1 MKTTNGFCLIP
12 WFGIFIDSK
21 TIGPCCVNYEL
32 SKSTDIESYL
42 KSDELNNIKKEFL
55 EGKKPI
61 SCNSCWEAEAVGI
74 KSVRQEKAKV
84 LLKETKKL
92 LKNYCHFSIRL
103 SNKCNYKCRMCGPR
117 YSSAWELDLKA
128 SSVRIDNVYSKAESF
143 DLDSYK
149 KNIQY
154 IITIAQRQLTYINI
168 LGGEPLISDEFL
180 YFLEKTKE
188 NNTRQNIVLNI
199 NTNLSVTSYKDTDYK
214 KEFSTFKSVIL
225 HASLDGLEN
234 IGEYIRKGFKQAIF
248 DKNLH
253 YFKKY
258 IKHLNVTLQL
268 YNIYDIP
275 KIYKYA
281 KDNNIDIILNYL
293 TYPKYLSVS
302 LLDSVERDNIL
313 KFYKSIDF
321 YNQNVEASL
330 TNENVSL
337 KEIDSFIN
345 YTDGL
350 DSIWKTDFK
359 KSIPELSN
367 WYKRIRNEKY
377 NMV

>member
-1 MKTTNGFCLIP
+1 MKNSQGFCLIP

-21 TIGPCCVNYEL
+21 SIGPCCVNYEL

-61 SCNSCWEAEAVGI
+61 SCNACWKAESVGV
-74 KSVRQEKAKV
+74 KSVRQEKSKLLIEEQKT
-84 LLKETKKL
+84 LLKT
-92 LKNYCHFSIRL
+92 YHHFSIRI
-103 SNKCNYKCRMCGPR
+103 SNKCNYKCRMCHPR
-117 YSSAWELDLKA
+117 YSSAWQLDKKA
-128 SSVRIDNVYSKAESF
+128 SSLIQGTTYTAEPFNLDN
-143 DLDSYK
+143 YK
-149 KNIQY
+149 KNIEY
-154 IITIAQRQLTYINI
+154 IINVAKKQIVNINI
-168 LGGEPLISDEFL
+168 LGGEPLISEEFL
-180 YFLEKTKE
+180 YLLDRTEKVSVR
-188 NNTRQNIVLNI
+188 NNIILNI
-199 NTNLSVTSYKDTDYK
+199 NTNLSVDKYKNIDYK
-214 KEFSTFKSVIL
+214 KEFSTFNAVVL
-225 HASLDGLEN
+225 HASIDGLEFV
-234 IGEYIRKGFKQAIF
+234 GEYIRKGFKQAIF

-293 TYPKYLSVS
+293 TSPKYLSVS

-337 KEIDSFIN
+337 KEIDSFIK